1 MSDESTVLVR
11 AEGRIGRIT
20 LNRPKAIN
28 ALTHEMVLVIDAALR
43 KWADDDTVDAVV
55 LDGAGERGLCAGG
68 DIVAIHRDASQSATL
83 DDAIASPS
91 GKFWYDEYILNAYI
105 SHYPK
110 PYIALMDGIV
120 MGGGVGISAH
130 GNTRIVT
137 DRTKMA
143 MPEVGIG
150 FAPDVGGTYL
160 LAKAPG
166 ELGTYLALTGAQIN
180 GADAIAIG
188 FADHYL
194 PSDKI
199 ADFISA
205 LTHRPVGEV
214 IAEFCIEP
222 PKSGLL
228 SKRHW
233 IDDAFAADTA
243 VGIVERLRGHDESD
257 AHDTANVVA
266 AKSPTSIEV
275 TVRSLREM
283 TADTTLEAAL
293 VTEYRV
299 SIHFLAHHD
308 LAEGIRAQV
317 IDKDRS
323 PKWSPPSLT
332 AVGKADI
339 DAFFAPVPKELELT
353 NGIHG

>member
-11 AEGRIGRIT
+11 TEGRIGRIT

-28 ALTHEMVLVIDAALR
+28 ALTHEMVLEIDAALR
-43 KWADDDTVDAVV
+43 AWAHDDAVEAV
-55 LDGAGERGLCAGG
+55 LLDGAGERGLCAGG

-91 GKFWYDEYILNAYI
+91 GKFWYDEYVLNAYI

-120 MGGGVGISAH
+120 MGGGVGVSAH

-160 LAKAPG
+160 LAQAPG
-166 ELGTYLALTGAQIN
+166 EIGTYLALTAAQIN

-194 PSDKI
+194 PAEKI
-199 ADFISA
+199 ADLTSA
-205 LTHRPVGEV
+205 LTTRPVAEV

-222 PKSGLL
+222 PESGLL
-228 SKRHW
+228 AKHRW
-233 IDDAFAADTA
+233 IDDAFSAGTA
-243 VGIVERLRGHDESD
+243 VEIVERLRGHDESD

-266 AKSPTSIEV
+266 AKSPTSVEV
-275 TVRSLREM
+275 TVRSLREISSE
-283 TADTTLEAAL
+283 TTLEEAL

-332 AVGKADI
+332 AVEKSDVE
-339 DAFFAPVPKELELT
+339 DFFAPVPKELVLT
-353 NGIHG
+353 NGVQA

>member
-11 AEGRIGRIT
+11 TEGRIGRIT

-28 ALTHEMVLVIDAALR
+28 AITHEMVLEIDAALR
-43 KWADDDTVDAVV
+43 KWADDDAVEAV
-55 LDGAGERGLCAGG
+55 LLDGTGERGLCAGG
-68 DIVAIHRDASQSATL
+68 DIIAIHRDATLSATL
-83 DDAIASPS
+83 DDAIASPT

-120 MGGGVGISAH
+120 MGGGVGVSAH

-160 LAKAPG
+160 LAEAPG
-166 ELGTYLALTGAQIN
+166 EIGTYLALTAAQIN
-180 GADAIAIG
+180 GADAVAIG

-194 PSDKI
+194 PAEKI
-199 ADFISA
+199 DDFTSA
-205 LTHRPVGEV
+205 LITRPVAEV

-222 PKSGLL
+222 PASGLL
-228 SKRHW
+228 AKQRW

-243 VGIVERLRGHDESD
+243 VEIVERLRGHDESD

-266 AKSPTSIEV
+266 SKSPTSVEV
-275 TVRSLREM
+275 TVRSLREI
-283 TADTTLEAAL
+283 TSETTLETVL
-293 VTEYRV
+293 ETEYRV
-299 SIHFLAHHD
+299 SIHFLVHHD

-332 AVGKADI
+332 AVVKADV
-339 DAFFAPVPKELELT
+339 DAFFAPVPKALVLT
-353 NGIHG
+353 NGVQA